1 MEYIVKENNK
11 LLFTGYE
18 VRNIDYTLELNI
30 LGKKDIDNFLEFYD
44 KDNNFKLMIKIVNY
58 FGIKNYEIY
67 KDNILM
73 ATIGEDINLFKD
85 IYFYESLGWKLE
97 YYKDKYIITNI
108 EDNEIAEIIYE
119 DNQYRIINAENEDLL
134 NIVVISL
141 VLFITKKEGKNE

>member
-18 VRNIDYTLELNI
+18 VRNIDDTLELNI